1 MGVPSGWLC
10 WLHNSGVSTPS
21 LFSQSKNTLGLSL
34 NHLPISFP
42 RPNLKPIFFPFP
54 LSLPN
59 LHTMSYITRHDSYLD
74 EVDWPLLASR
84 WILRVRT
91 CQNQKSLFPTTT

>member
-59 LHTMSYITRHDSYLD
+59 LHTMSYITPFRGNLD
-74 EVDWPLLASR
+74 ALTAMVVDLPYSQATQAQGGGTYGWQR
-84 WILRVRT
+84 
-91 CQNQKSLFPTTT
+91 Q